1 MSKFCYGVRAF
12 YIPGVNCML
21 KANILPPAGYANGSQ
36 GRMIG
41 VVHEES
47 NYVLPCGSPG
57 EMIMI
62 PPPMFI
68 IMEVHHKGKG
78 KKTSIIP
85 CKKQK
90 TEIEYYRDS
99 KKCVYRC

>member
-1 MSKFCYGVRAF
+1 
-12 YIPGVNCML
+12 ML
-21 KANILPPAGYANGSQ
+21 KDNTLPPAVYSNGSQ

-47 NYVLPCGSPG
+47 NYVLPSGSPV

-68 IMEVHHKGKG
+68 IMDVHHKGKG